1 MDPLVHTKVPYS
13 DLLKQ
18 EPGPRP
24 AQRLTPVIPATLE
37 VEIRRAQLENS
48 PGRKLMRGDP
58 ISATNLGMM
67 VCACHPSYVRSWSET
82 GPKQNARPHLEN
94 N

>member
-37 VEIRRAQLENS
+37 AEIGKIKVKGQL
-48 PGRKLMRGDP
+48 GLK
-58 ISATNLGMM
+58 
-67 VCACHPSYVRSWSET
+67 V
-82 GPKQNARPHLEN
+82 RPHLN
-94 N
+94 K